1 MILREYD
8 MTKMTITLRPFPSK
22 NLEFAQTMES
32 LIKELS
38 KEPGCLNYRF
48 QREEENKFSLDSS
61 WSTRGKLEAHF
72 QSPLFNILLGAF
84 HALCERP
91 QVKITDGARTL
102 GMEAIEAAR
111 K

>member
-1 MILREYD
+1 
-8 MTKMTITLRPFPSK
+8 MTRMTIILRPFPSK
-22 NLEFAQTMES
+22 GLEFAQTMEG

-38 KEPGCLNYRF
+38 KEPGCQTYRF
-48 QREEENKFSLDSS
+48 QREEENKFSLDSN
-61 WSTRGKLEAHF
+61 WNTREELETHF

-111 K
+111 KK

>member
-1 MILREYD
+1 
-8 MTKMTITLRPFPSK
+8 MTRMTIKLRPFPSK
-22 NLEFAQTMES
+22 NLEFAQTLEG

-38 KEPGCLNYRF
+38 REPGCLSYRF
-48 QREEENKFSLDSS
+48 QREE
-61 WSTRGKLEAHF
+61 LEAHF

-91 QVKITDGARTL
+91 QVKITDGAKTL

-111 K
+111 KKYILLQD